1 MTTDENDTAD
11 YLVFYL
17 WLGISQAYAEYFR
30 RIGLAEGMSS
40 PSVMAIYQ
48 DQLGR
53 MWFGTREGINLY
65 DGGQITVF
73 KGWMRASEQD
83 TASVWLGNEVS
94 AITGDRN

>member
-1 MTTDENDTAD
+1 MKTTR
-11 YLVFYL
+11 LIILFFYL

-83 TASVWLGNEVS
+83 TASVWLGM
-94 AITGDRN
+94 RCRP